1 MTQRLK
7 ELLKEV
13 RDILVTEYGRDLEP
27 DGCHLFSGV
36 VPGGQVYFSF
46 SIRPEGV
53 GSRHAARLRN
63 VEDQLTGIVSELPGT
78 AAAHI
83 AGVALKALDT
93 AKTEVYE
100 AMRPT
105 GSAAGVT
112 QGTNGIDHR
121 RGDRSRDIRSA
132 TRNDHEERP
141 VSEAHLKKRIRRLI
155 DQLPQSR
162 FSHRYTA
169 FLYHTLNLDGSND
182 DHATLSTLASIA
194 GATTGI
200 ETTGLIVPDG
210 DAGLVYIYYA
220 NGDQGIIDA
229 SAMPPFAHG
238 GRQDMN

>member
-13 RDILVTEYGRDLEP
+13 RDILVAEYGRDLEP
-27 DGCHLFSGV
+27 DACHLFSGV

-53 GSRHAARLRN
+53 GSRHTARLSN
-63 VEDQLTGIVSELPGT
+63 VEDQLTGIVGELPGT

-83 AGVALKALDT
+83 AGAALKALDT
-93 AKTEVYE
+93 VKAEVYE

-112 QGTNGIDHR
+112 RGTNGMDHR
-121 RGDRSRDIRSA
+121 RGSRSGDIRSA
-132 TRNDHEERP
+132 ARNDHEERP
-141 VSEAHLKKRIRRLI
+141 VSEARLKKRIRRLI

-200 ETTGLIVPDG
+200 ETTGLVVPDG

-220 NGDQGIIDA
+220 NGDHGIIDA
-229 SAMPPFAHG
+229 SAITSFTHG
-238 GRQDMN
+238 RRQDMN

>member
-7 ELLKEV
+7 ELLMEV
-13 RDILVTEYGRDLEP
+13 RDILVAEYGRELEP
-27 DGCHLFSGV
+27 DGCHLLSGV
-36 VPGGQVYFSF
+36 VPGGQVYFSY

-83 AGVALKALDT
+83 AGAALKALDT

-112 QGTNGIDHR
+112 RGTSGMGHR
-121 RGDRSRDIRSA
+121 RGDRSRNIRSA

-141 VSEAHLKKRIRRLI
+141 VSEARLKKRIRRLI

-200 ETTGLIVPDG
+200 ETTAVMVPDS
-210 DAGLVYIYYA
+210 DAGLVYIYCA
-220 NGDQGIIDA
+220 NGDHGIIDA
-229 SAMPPFAHG
+229 SAMPTFTHG
-238 GRQDMN
+238 AQQDMN